1 MTACHDAAMRRI
13 AIAGVTGS
21 IGRQALDV
29 IDAHDDLVA
38 IALAAG
44 RDWEGLV
51 EAARRTGAEHLALAD
66 AEAAARAT
74 DALGHPVAA
83 GADAVVETMT
93 TCGAD
98 VVLNAVVGASG
109 LRTSLAALEAGADLA
124 LANKESLVAG
134 GALVLDAARRGG
146 GAILPVDSEHSAL
159 QQCLE
164 GHDPATIA
172 TLVVTA
178 SGGPFRGRSRADL
191 VDVRIEDA
199 LAHPTWSMG
208 AKITID
214 SATLMNKGLE
224 VIEAHMLFGV
234 PYSAIEVVVHPQ
246 SIVHGMVRFRDGA
259 LLAHLG
265 HPDMRV
271 PISYA
276 LTFPDRAAVET
287 RALDLSES
295 FALDFEPPDLE
306 AFGCLRLARE
316 AGSVGGT
323 APAVLNAANEEAV
336 GAFLAGRIGFLD
348 IEACVADALDAIPVE
363 RQTDL
368 AGVLAADASART
380 HVLQRIGDRA

>member
-1 MTACHDAAMRRI
+1 MRRI

-21 IGRQALDV
+21 IGRQAVDV
-29 IDAHDDLVA
+29 IGAHDGLEA

-51 EAARRTGAEHLALAD
+51 EAARRTGAAHLAMAD
-66 AEAAARAT
+66 PDAAARASE
-74 DALGHPVAA
+74 ALGRPVAA
-83 GADAVVETMT
+83 GADAVVATVAGS
-93 TCGAD
+93 GAD
-98 VVLNAVVGASG
+98 MVLNAVVGAAG
-109 LRTSLAALEAGADLA
+109 LRTSLATLEAGADLA

-134 GALVLDAARRGG
+134 GSLVLDAARRGG
-146 GAILPVDSEHSAL
+146 GALLPVDSEHSAL
-159 QQCLE
+159 LQCLE
-164 GHDPATIA
+164 GRDPATIS

-191 VDVRIEDA
+191 ADVRIEDA

-276 LTFPDRAAVET
+276 LTHPDRAEVET
-287 RALDLSES
+287 RALDLNEPFS
-295 FALDFEPPDLE
+295 LGFEPADLD

-316 AGSVGGT
+316 AGAAGGT

-336 GAFLAGRIGFLD
+336 GGFLAGRIGFLD
-348 IEACVADALDAIPVE
+348 IEACVADALDAVSV
-363 RQTDL
+363 RRVSDL
-368 AGVLAADASART
+368 DDVLEADGAARA
-380 HVLQRIGDRA
+380 HVLERIGERA